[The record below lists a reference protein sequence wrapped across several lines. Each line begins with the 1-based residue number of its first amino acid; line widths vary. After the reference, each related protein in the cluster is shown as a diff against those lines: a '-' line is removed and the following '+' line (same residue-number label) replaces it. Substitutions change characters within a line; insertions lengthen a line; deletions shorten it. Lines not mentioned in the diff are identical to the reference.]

1 MSERNRVAQA
11 VKRRKRKF
19 FSVQQANKSLV
30 LLQRI
35 VGEIIDEYNQ
45 LLQVEELI
53 EKAEETNS
61 THRLGEYRKEL
72 VRLVDAVHGCLEE
85 IDTVGVTV
93 RDFRTGIV
101 EFPAM
106 YEGRE
111 IRLCWVYGDEKIS
124 YWHELDSG
132 LYSREEIESL
142 VPG

>member
-1 MSERNRVAQA
+1 MSDRNRVAST

-19 FSVQQANKSLV
+19 FTVQQANKSLV

-35 VGEIIDEYNQ
+35 VGEIIDEYNK

-53 EKAEETNS
+53 ETAEETNNN
-61 THRLGEYRKEL
+61 HRLGEYRKEL
-72 VRLVDAVHGCLEE
+72 VRSVDAVHGCLEE
-85 IDTVGVTV
+85 LDYIGASV
-93 RDFRTGIV
+93 RDFRTGVV
-101 EFPAM
+101 EFPAI

-132 LYSREEIESL
+132 LYSREEIENL